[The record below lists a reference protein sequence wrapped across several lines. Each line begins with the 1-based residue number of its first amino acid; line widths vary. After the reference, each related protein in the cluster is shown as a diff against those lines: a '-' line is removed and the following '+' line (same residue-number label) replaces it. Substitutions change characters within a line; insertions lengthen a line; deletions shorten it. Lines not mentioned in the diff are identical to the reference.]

1 MRVISKVAKAV
12 FLVCFSVCLALW
24 PMMIAAAYVTNDVY
38 YVLEGEELE
47 ISKYVEMSAAGESI
61 ESSTTQNVT
70 EKKELRLFGV
80 FPIKTV
86 NVTKTQRKYV
96 TPGGIPFGIK
106 LISDGVLI
114 TAVSGVNCGGKI
126 VAPARD
132 AGIKCGDAI
141 VSINGKRVYSN
152 EDVLKGMKKEVF
164 LKIRHQNGN
173 YGEYRLTAALDPSD
187 NSYKLGIWIRDS
199 SAGIGTITFF
209 DNVNGTFGGLGHPVC
224 DSETGKIL
232 PLFKGEVVAAEID
245 GVVKGKSGSPG
256 RLCGQFMP
264 FREAGKILK
273 NNETGVFGTLKNV
286 KAAAE
291 PIPVAFKQEIKCGK
305 ASVLTTILGTKAEE
319 FEIEI
324 EKISLGARNT
334 KNMVV
339 HITDERLIEKTGG
352 IVQGMSG
359 SPIIQDGKLVGAIS
373 HVFVNDSTRGYA
385 IFAENMLS
393 STNQLKQ
400 VS

>member
-141 VSINGKRVYSN
+141 VSINIQS
-152 EDVLKGMKKEVF
+152 L
-164 LKIRHQNGN
+164 
-173 YGEYRLTAALDPSD
+173 RLQ
-187 NSYKLGIWIRDS
+187 
-199 SAGIGTITFF
+199 
-209 DNVNGTFGGLGHPVC
+209 C
-224 DSETGKIL
+224 
-232 PLFKGEVVAAEID
+232 LFRQRRQKW
-245 GVVKGKSGSPG
+245 S
-256 RLCGQFMP
+256 
-264 FREAGKILK
+264 
-273 NNETGVFGTLKNV
+273 
-286 KAAAE
+286 
-291 PIPVAFKQEIKCGK
+291 
-305 ASVLTTILGTKAEE
+305 
-319 FEIEI
+319 
-324 EKISLGARNT
+324 
-334 KNMVV
+334 
-339 HITDERLIEKTGG
+339 
-352 IVQGMSG
+352 
-359 SPIIQDGKLVGAIS
+359 
-373 HVFVNDSTRGYA
+373 
-385 IFAENMLS
+385 
-393 STNQLKQ
+393 
-400 VS
+400 